1 MLHYNYIIFM
11 SSDYNKVAYMDIKDN
26 DQVIF
31 INGHYQSSNRLEKI
45 CYRLHH
51 SRKVNQ
57 LVHLPFKQYWF
68 PRYGNWVFFNDK
80 PICFLFD
87 GRFMQY
93 DYYREYVSYLKKKY
107 PSCKC
112 VCIYN
117 DRVITYT
124 DIITNKRILPNQLS
138 LLDLQLSYSPKDAA
152 DYHLLYHPT
161 VFSNVVVPPCDLL
174 ETDVYFV
181 GKAKDRLND
190 ILAIYDQLTQRG
202 YCCDFHITEVPIEKQ
217 VHKKGITYN
226 QPMTYMQN
234 LQHVVKA
241 KYLLELMA
249 GEADGCSFRTW
260 EAMRY
265 NKILLT
271 NNQSVLQTPFYDA
284 KKCVMI
290 DAKSPLEDKAHSWI
304 DTISDSDLST
314 PWHTQPKTPIDLL
327 EFIDSNLSV

>member
-31 INGHYQSSNRLEKI
+31 INGHYQSSNRFEKI

-117 DRVITYT
+117 DRMITYT
-124 DIITNKRILPNQLS
+124 DIITNKRILPNQFP

-152 DYHLLYHPT
+152 EYHLLYHPT
-161 VFSNVVVPPCDLL
+161 VFSNVVVPPSDLP
-174 ETDVYFV
+174 ETDVYFL
-181 GKAKDRLND
+181 GGAKDRLND
-190 ILAIYDQLTQRG
+190 ILAIYDQLTRCG
-202 YCCDFHITEVPIEKQ
+202 YCCDFHITKVPIEKQ

-284 KKCVMI
+284 KKCIMI
-290 DAKSPLEDKAHSWI
+290 DKKWFLEDDKEHSWI
-304 DTISDSDLST
+304 EALPDYDLST
-314 PWHTQPKTPIDLL
+314 PWHTQPKTPMDLL
-327 EFIDSNLSV
+327 RFIDSKI

>member
-1 MLHYNYIIFM
+1 MLGYNYIIFM
-11 SSDYNKVAYMDIKDN
+11 PADYCKVAFHDVLDKQQIR
-26 DQVIF
+26 F
-31 INGHYQSSNRLEKI
+31 ISKHYQPSSKLGKI
-45 CYRLHH
+45 VYRLHH
-51 SRKVNQ
+51 SQKVNQ
-57 LVHLPFKQYWF
+57 LMHIPFKHYWF
-68 PRYGNWVFFNDK
+68 PKYGNWSFPNDK

-87 GRFMQY
+87 GRYMQY
-93 DYYREYVSYLKKKY
+93 DYYREYLSYLKKNY

-117 DRVITYT
+117 DRMITYA
-124 DIITNKRILPNQLS
+124 DIVTKKRILPNKLS

-152 DYHLLYHPT
+152 EYHLQYHPT
-161 VFSNVVVPPCDLL
+161 VFSNVVVPPSDLP

-190 ILAIYDQLTQRG
+190 ILAIYDQLTQCG
-202 YCCDFHITEVPIEKQ
+202 YCCDFHITDVPHEKQ
-217 VHKKGITYN
+217 VQKQGITYN

-284 KKCVMI
+284 KKCVLI
-290 DAKSPLEDKAHSWI
+290 DKKCTMEDNAHSWI
-304 DTISDSDLST
+304 DTLPDCDLSA
-314 PWHTQPKTPIDLL
+314 PWHTQPKTPMDLL
-327 EFIDSNLSV
+327 EFIDSKL